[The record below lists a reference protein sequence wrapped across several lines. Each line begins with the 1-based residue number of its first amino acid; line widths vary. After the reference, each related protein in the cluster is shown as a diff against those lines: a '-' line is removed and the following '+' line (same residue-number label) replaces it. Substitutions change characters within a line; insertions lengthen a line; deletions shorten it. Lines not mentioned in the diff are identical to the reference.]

1 MFLNMS
7 QLCPELVIVPC
18 NMEKYAAVAEKIRDV
33 FRQYDSNFSPMS
45 LDEAYLDITDLVGR
59 KVWREKDGLEE
70 SSEKGHEVELGQTAA
85 QLVTKMR
92 EEIKRVTGGLTG
104 SAGIAPNC
112 LLAKVCSDLNKP
124 DGQYELPPHTDTI
137 MKFMSDLSIR
147 KV

>member
-1 MFLNMS
+1 MS

-33 FRQYDSNFSPMS
+33 FRQYDPNFSPMS
-45 LDEAYLDITDLVGR
+45 LDEAYLDITDLVEQN
-59 KVWREKDGLEE
+59 VWREKDGLEG
-70 SSEKGHEVELGQTAA
+70 SSEKGQEVGLGQTAA

-92 EEIKRVTGGLTG
+92 EEIKTVTGGLTA

-137 MKFMSDLSIR
+137 MKFVSDLGIR
-147 KV
+147 KVREVW